1 MESSLIDT
9 TITFLN
15 DFLWGYIMIALLLGA
30 ALWFTIKTRGVQV
43 ANFKEMIRLLTES
56 NNSTKQTNGI
66 SSFKAFTISLASRVG
81 TGNLAGV
88 ATAIAIGGPGA
99 VFWMWV
105 IAILGASSGFIEATL
120 AQIFKHKEGKEY
132 VGGPAYYME
141 KGLGKRWMGL
151 LFSLIITITFGLVF
165 NSVQSNTIALAFS
178 DSFDIA
184 PVWSGVAITALTAI
198 VIFGGVR
205 RIANVSGVLVPFM
218 AIAYILLALTVVI
231 LNFEKIP
238 QLIILIVKSAMGWQE
253 AAAGAVGM
261 ALMQGIRR
269 GLFSNEAGMGSAPNA
284 AATAEVSHPVKQG
297 LIQAL
302 GVFVDT
308 LLICSCTAFIVLLS
322 HENFDPSLKGIQ
334 LTQAAL
340 VSEVGI
346 FGSYFISIA
355 ILFFAFSSII
365 GNYYYGEA
373 NIKFLTSKS
382 GWLKGYRIGVTAMVM
397 VGALISLETVWN
409 LADLMMGIMAL
420 INIIAILQL
429 GKYAFKALNDYRA
442 QKAAGI
448 KEPQFH
454 ASTISEIADKMEC
467 WHDKN

>member
-9 TITFLN
+9 TITTLN
-15 DFLWGYIMIALLLGA
+15 DYLWSYIMIALLIGTA
-30 ALWFTIKTRGVQV
+30 IWFTIKTRAVQV
-43 ANFKEMIRLLTES
+43 SNFKEMIRLLSES
-56 NNSTKQTNGI
+56 NNSTKKSEGI

-99 VFWMWV
+99 IFWMWI

-120 AQIFKHKEGKEY
+120 AQIFKHREGKEY
-132 VGGPAYYME
+132 VGGPAYYMQ
-141 KGLGKRWMGL
+141 KGLGKRWMAL

-178 DSFDIA
+178 ESFNIDPI
-184 PVWSGVAITALTAI
+184 WSGVGITALTSM
-198 VIFGGVR
+198 VIFGGIR
-205 RIANVSGVLVPFM
+205 RIANVSGILVPFM
-218 AIAYILLALTVVI
+218 AIAYILLAITVVI
-231 LNFEKIP
+231 LNYDKIP
-238 QLIILIVKSAMGWQE
+238 EMFTLIIKSAMGWQE
-253 AAAGAVGM
+253 AAAGTVGA

-284 AATAEVSHPVKQG
+284 AAAAAVSHPVKQG

-322 HENFDPSLKGIQ
+322 HENFDSSVKGIQ

-340 VSEVGI
+340 VSEIGI

-373 NIKFLTSKS
+373 NIKFLSSKRK
-382 GWLKGYRIGVTAMVM
+382 WINGYRVGVTAMVM
-397 VGALISLETVWN
+397 IGSLVSLETVWN

-420 INIIAILQL
+420 INIVAILQL
-429 GKYAFKALNDYRA
+429 GKYAFKALSDYKA

-448 KEPQFH
+448 KSPKFH

-467 WHDKN
+467 WQEKN